1 MVIVAA
7 AAVEQEVAVEL
18 GARARRHARARRA
31 CVLKRDGYGP
41 PSGTLG
47 SGSREASAARPASS
61 GTPSVWWR
69 ERRRCE
75 DGGGRGGAGRG
86 GGGDGGR
93 GRLELAANLLGVVDE
108 HLEEK
113 VGGVVELGARVARA
127 LEEGDGLRALLD
139 GPLVADGAWRVA
151 RGHSSTLGRPEARS

>member
-1 MVIVAA
+1 MIVAA

-75 DGGGRGGAGRG
+75 DGGGRGGAGRFG
-86 GGGDGGR
+86 G
-93 GRLELAANLLGVVDE
+93 LERQLLQREQAWGQE
-108 HLEEK
+108 R
-113 VGGVVELGARVARA
+113 RVLQQQLLHKMEA
-127 LEEGDGLRALLD
+127 ERALLQRLRD
-139 GPLVADGAWRVA
+139 WQLETVCITV
-151 RGHSSTLGRPEARS
+151 GHQGS